1 MTKTELDI
9 LRGHVRKELITD
21 NSRFLDRQNNQFQ
34 EGWYAAVRDMEICL
48 DNLRED
54 SPDLEEGKIKE
65 LQDYIQSSRRNLM
78 SRAYGY
84 DVLDVGMLDG
94 FLGCLARI
102 EGWIDENVFNHD

>member
-48 DNLRED
+48 DNLKED
-54 SPDLEEGKIKE
+54 SPDLEKGKFRE
-65 LQDYIQSSRRNLM
+65 LLAYIEETYKTYK
-78 SRAYGY
+78 AICEEY
-84 DVLDVGMLDG
+84 DVYDIGRVSG
-94 FLGCLARI
+94 FEDCCDDI
-102 EGWIDENVFNHD
+102 EAWIDGNVFNHD